1 VEHQLKE
8 PLKQIFS
15 VLLPNAEAAIFGP
28 NCRLFAAVGAGG
40 ANSSNSRRELVKRF
54 QSGDPT
60 MHRFLQPGR
69 QQRCV
74 NCERLLVADSDC
86 CARTGRGLQQD
97 GAKSN
102 GSSVPA
108 AVAAAAMGRLCA
120 ACLVDREDLGVPS
133 LLAFTGTKVQIL
145 TQKEVLLVML
155 AQTRVV
161 EASVA
166 AARELRTC
174 LACTG
179 KLKAAYTSSLRP
191 RTLVGKG
198 LMHSWL
204 EASYTSSVRPDTLV
218 A

>member
-28 NCRLFAAVGAGG
+28 NCRQFAAVGAGG

-69 QQRCV
+69 QQRCI

-97 GAKSN
+97 VAKSN
-102 GSSVPA
+102 CSSVA
-108 AVAAAAMGRLCA
+108 AAAAMGRLCT
-120 ACLVDREDLGVPS
+120 ACREDREDLGVPS
-133 LLAFTGTKVQIL
+133 LLA
-145 TQKEVLLVML
+145 LLV
-155 AQTRVV
+155 Q
-161 EASVA
+161 
-166 AARELRTC
+166 
-174 LACTG
+174 
-179 KLKAAYTSSLRP
+179 KYKY
-191 RTLVGKG
+191 
-198 LMHSWL
+198 
-204 EASYTSSVRPDTLV
+204 
-218 A
+218 